1 MNFFFQPV
9 RSVVSIKDTTEKA
22 LLRLGIKNI
31 RDLLFYRP
39 YSCNIYQFFP
49 KIKDI
54 QNNSLV
60 QLEVFI
66 DEIEIGKWKSPTKI
80 LVSDSSGVVLLVF
93 FNKIPPF
100 IFARLRIG
108 QKFIVRGKAQ
118 LFDGI
123 FQITHPEFVFKKS
136 LVVDVEPIY
145 HLTYGLT
152 NRQLFDY
159 VTSAIKSLDLAT
171 QARVSFANI
180 SDEEKKYLLA
190 LVDEIKLLHL
200 VGQKA
205 NRVEIEQAFDDA
217 RKLLATRELF
227 VNQLMLAKLKLRT
240 QENAILGRSFKIDN
254 KIKQEVVAKL
264 GFSLTRDQLKVI
276 DEIESD
282 QSKNIQMMR
291 LLQGDVGSGKTI
303 VALLTMLNVVKSGA
317 QSVLMAPTDLL
328 STQHFQFFIKSL
340 KETAIKVELLTG
352 QTKAKD
358 KKDTKEKLLSGEIDI
373 LIGTH
378 ALFQDTVEFK
388 NLGYVIIDEQHRFG
402 VEQRVALINKATHPD
417 VLVMTAT
424 PIPRSL
430 TLTMFGDMSVS
441 QIKSKPSD
449 RLPIKTTVL
458 STGKR
463 DEVADSLAKIINNG
477 QKIYWICPLIDQND
491 KTIEKEEGVN
501 YADATNRLAHLS
513 KLYPNQVG
521 IVHGKMKAHEK
532 DAIMQQFK
540 DNELAILV
548 ATTVIE
554 VGIDVPLATLIII
567 ENAEKFGLA
576 QLHQL
581 RGRVGRGNLQSY
593 CMLMYNPRLFSKDAR
608 KRLEIMKESDD
619 GFYISEQD
627 LILRGGGEILGIKQ
641 SGEPTFYFADLAKDL
656 DILIKVN
663 KDISH
668 AAGLND
674 EFTSFITALFDKDKE
689 PYTKSG

>member
-9 RSVVSIKDTTEKA
+9 RSVVAIKDTTEKA
-22 LLRLGIKNI
+22 LLRLGIRNI

-39 YSCNIYQFFP
+39 YSYHIYQLFP

-54 QNNSLV
+54 VNNSLV
-60 QLEVFI
+60 QLEVSV
-66 DEIEIGKWKSPTKI
+66 DEIDIGRGRAPTKI
-80 LVSDSSGVVLLVF
+80 LVSDSSGVILLVF

-100 IFARLRIG
+100 IFAKLRIG
-108 QKFIVRGKAQ
+108 QKFIIRGKVQ

-159 VTSAIKSLDLAT
+159 VFNAINSLDLAS
-171 QARVSFANI
+171 QARISFSNI
-180 SDEEKKYLLA
+180 ADEEKKYLLS

-200 VGQKA
+200 IGQKA
-205 NRVEIEQAFDDA
+205 NKETIEQAFDTS
-217 RKLLATRELF
+217 RKMLATRELF
-227 VNQLMLAKLKLRT
+227 VNQLVLAKLRT
-240 QENAILGRSFKIDN
+240 QEKTVLGRSFGIDD
-254 KIKQEVVAKL
+254 KIKQEVIAKL
-264 GFSLTRDQLKVI
+264 GFSLTKDQLKVI
-276 DEIESD
+276 DEIQSD

-291 LLQGDVGSGKTI
+291 LLQGDVGSGKTV
-303 VALLTMLNVVKSGA
+303 VALLTMLNVIKSGA
-317 QSVLMAPTDLL
+317 QGVLMAPTDLL
-328 STQHFQFFIKSL
+328 STQHFQFFSKSL
-340 KETAIKVELLTG
+340 KETNIKVELLTG
-352 QTKAKD
+352 QTKLKD
-358 KKDTKEKLLSGEIDI
+358 KKNIKEKLLRGEIDI

-378 ALFQDTVEFK
+378 ALFQDTVEFQD
-388 NLGYVIIDEQHRFG
+388 LGYVVIDEQHRFG

-449 RLPIKTTVL
+449 RLPIKTTVF
-458 STGKR
+458 STGKV
-463 DEVADSLAKIINNG
+463 DEVADSIAKIINNG

-491 KTIEKEEGVN
+491 KTIEKEEGEN
-501 YADATNRLAHLS
+501 YADTINRFAALN
-513 KLYPNQVG
+513 KLYPNLVG

-532 DAIMQQFK
+532 DTIMQQFK
-540 DNELAILV
+540 DNDVAILV

-554 VGIDVPLATLIII
+554 VGIDVPKATLIVI

-581 RGRVGRGNLQSY
+581 RGRVGRGNMQSY
-593 CMLMYNPRLFSKDAR
+593 CMLMYNSKFCSKDAR

-627 LILRGGGEILGIKQ
+627 LILRGGGEILGTKQ
-641 SGEPTFYFADLAKDL
+641 SGEPVFYFADLVRDL
-656 DILIKVN
+656 DILLKVN
-663 KDISH
+663 KDINH
-668 AAGLND
+668 TNMINE
-674 EFTSFITALFDKDKE
+674 EFMRFITMLFARDKE
-689 PYTKSG
+689 FYAKSG

>member
-9 RSVVSIKDTTEKA
+9 RSVVAIKDTTEKA
-22 LLRLGIKNI
+22 LLRLGIRNI

-39 YSCNIYQFFP
+39 YSYNIYQLFP
-49 KIKDI
+49 QIKDI
-54 QNNSLV
+54 VNNSLV
-60 QLEVFI
+60 HLEVSI
-66 DEIEIGKWKSPTKI
+66 DEIDIGKGRSPTKI
-80 LVSDSSGVVLLVF
+80 LASDNSGVILLVF

-100 IFARLRIG
+100 IFAKLRIG

-145 HLTYGLT
+145 HLTYGVT

-159 VTSAIKSLDLAT
+159 IVSAIKSVDLAA
-171 QARVSFANI
+171 QARLSFSNTA
-180 SDEEKKYLLA
+180 DEEKKYLLS

-200 VGQKA
+200 IGQKTSKEA
-205 NRVEIEQAFDDA
+205 IEQAFDTS
-217 RKLLATRELF
+217 RKMLATRELF
-227 VNQLMLAKLKLRT
+227 VNQLVLAKLRT
-240 QENAILGRSFKIDN
+240 QENAVLGRSFEIDN
-254 KIKQEVVAKL
+254 KTKQEVINKL
-264 GFSLTRDQLKVI
+264 GFGLTKDQQKVI
-276 DEIESD
+276 DEIEGD

-291 LLQGDVGSGKTI
+291 LLQGDVGSGKTV
-303 VALLTMLNVVKSGA
+303 VALLTMLNVIKSGA
-317 QSVLMAPTDLL
+317 QAVLMAPTDLL

-340 KETAIKVELLTG
+340 RDTTIKVGLLTG
-352 QTKAKD
+352 QTKLKS
-358 KKDTKEKLLSGEIDI
+358 KKEIKEKLLRGEIDI

-388 NLGYVIIDEQHRFG
+388 NLGYVVIDEQHRFG

-458 STGKR
+458 SISKR
-463 DEVADSLAKIINNG
+463 DEVAESLAKIINNG

-491 KTIEKEEGVN
+491 KTIEKEEGEN
-501 YADATNRLAHLS
+501 YADTVNRFADLS

-521 IVHGKMKAHEK
+521 IVHGKMKACEK

-540 DNELAILV
+540 DNDLSILV

-554 VGIDVPLATLIII
+554 VGIDVPKATLIII

-593 CMLMYNPRLFSKDAR
+593 CMLMYNPKFFSKSAR

-627 LILRGGGEILGIKQ
+627 LILRGGGEILGTKQ
-641 SGEPTFYFADLAKDL
+641 SGEPIFYFADLAKDL

-668 AAGLND
+668 AAMLND
-674 EFTSFITALFDKDKE
+674 EFMSFITMLFAKDKE
-689 PYTKSG
+689 SYAKSG

>member
-60 QLEVFI
+60 QLEVSV
-66 DEIEIGKWKSPTKI
+66 DEIDIGKGRSPTKI

-100 IFARLRIG
+100 IFAKLRIG

-159 VTSAIKSLDLAT
+159 VMSAIKSLDLAV
-171 QARVSFANI
+171 QARVSFSNI

-200 VGQKA
+200 IGQKA
-205 NRVEIEQAFDDA
+205 NRAEIQQAFDDS
-217 RKLLATRELF
+217 RKMLATKELF
-227 VNQLMLAKLKLRT
+227 VNQLMLAKLRT
-240 QENAILGRSFKIDN
+240 QENAVLGRSFEIDN
-254 KIKQEVVAKL
+254 KIKQEVIAKL
-264 GFSLTRDQLKVI
+264 GFSLTQDQLKVI
-276 DEIESD
+276 DEIEGD
-282 QSKNIQMMR
+282 QLKNIQMMR

-303 VALLTMLNVVKSGA
+303 VALLTMLNVIKSGA
-317 QSVLMAPTDLL
+317 QAVLMAPTDLL

-352 QTKAKD
+352 QTKLKD
-358 KKDTKEKLLSGEIDI
+358 KKDIREKLLSGEIDI

-378 ALFQDTVEFK
+378 ALFQDTVEFR
-388 NLGYVIIDEQHRFG
+388 NLGYVVIDEQHRFG

-441 QIKSKPSD
+441 QIKSKPSN
-449 RLPIKTTVL
+449 RLPIKTTVI

-463 DEVADSLAKIINNG
+463 DEVAGSLAKIINNG

-501 YADATNRLAHLS
+501 YADALNRFTDLT

-532 DAIMQQFK
+532 DVIMQQFK
-540 DNELAILV
+540 DNDLAVLV

-554 VGIDVPLATLIII
+554 VGIDVPLTTLIII

-593 CMLMYNPRLFSKDAR
+593 CMLIYNPKLFSKDAR

-627 LILRGGGEILGIKQ
+627 LILRGGGEILGTKQ
-641 SGEPTFYFADLAKDL
+641 SGEPIFYFADLAKDL

-668 AAGLND
+668 AAMLDD
-674 EFTSFITALFDKDKE
+674 EFTSFITSLFDKDKE

>member
-9 RSVVSIKDTTEKA
+9 RSVVSIKDTTEKG

-39 YSCNIYQFFP
+39 YSCNIYQLFP

-60 QLEVFI
+60 QLEASI
-66 DEIEIGKWKSPTKI
+66 DEIEIGKGRSPTKI

-100 IFARLRIG
+100 IFAKLRIG

-159 VTSAIKSLDLAT
+159 VMSAINSLDLAV
-171 QARVSFANI
+171 QARVSFSNI

-200 VGQKA
+200 IGQKA
-205 NRVEIEQAFDDA
+205 NRADIEQAFDDA
-217 RKLLATRELF
+217 RKMLATRELF

-240 QENAILGRSFKIDN
+240 QENAVLGRSFEIDS
-254 KIKQEVVAKL
+254 KTKQEVIAKL
-264 GFSLTRDQLKVI
+264 GFSLTQDQLKVI
-276 DEIESD
+276 DEIEDD
-282 QSKNIQMMR
+282 QSKNVQMMR

-303 VALLTMLNVVKSGA
+303 VALLTMLNVIKSGA
-317 QSVLMAPTDLL
+317 QAVLMAPTDLL
-328 STQHFQFFIKSL
+328 STQHFQFFKKSL
-340 KETAIKVELLTG
+340 KETGIKLELLTG

-358 KKDTKEKLLSGEIDI
+358 KKDIKERLLNGEIDI

-378 ALFQDTVEFK
+378 ALFQDTVEFR

-463 DEVADSLAKIINNG
+463 EEVADSLAKIINNG

-491 KTIEKEEGVN
+491 KAIEKEEGIN
-501 YADATNRLAHLS
+501 YADATNRFVHLS
-513 KLYPNQVG
+513 KLYQNQVG

-554 VGIDVPLATLIII
+554 VGIDVPSATLIII

-593 CMLMYNPRLFSKDAR
+593 CMLMYNPKLFSKDAR

-627 LILRGGGEILGIKQ
+627 LILRGGGEILGTKQ
-641 SGEPTFYFADLAKDL
+641 SGEPIFYFADLAKDL

-663 KDISH
+663 KDINH
-668 AAGLND
+668 AAVLND
-674 EFTSFITALFDKDKE
+674 EFTSFITSLFNKDKE
-689 PYTKSG
+689 SYTKSG